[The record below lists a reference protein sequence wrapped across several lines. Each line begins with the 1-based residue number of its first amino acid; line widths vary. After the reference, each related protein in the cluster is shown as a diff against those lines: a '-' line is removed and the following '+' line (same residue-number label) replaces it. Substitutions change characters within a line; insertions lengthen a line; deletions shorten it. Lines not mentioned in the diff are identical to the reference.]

1 MAAGLASFGLLLVLA
16 CAAGLALHASRRWR
30 TGADAS
36 VDIAAGLKALPGR
49 YLRDVHDVVAR
60 KPFNARFHALT
71 AGGFLATL
79 GLIVLAVVPGLGGAW
94 LWGLVAVFLAA
105 MTGGAGMV
113 GWRRRVQRPTE
124 LSGGRFAR
132 LPLSLLVFSLG
143 FLVVALDTAFGG
155 VLSVPVSLILASIGL
170 LGAADLL
177 LGIGRGPLK
186 HGLNGALHLIAHP
199 RPLRFSDHGGERQ
212 SALMPLDQEADKLGV
227 ETPRDFAWNRLLGFE
242 ACVQCGRCET
252 LCPAFAAGLPL
263 NPKAFIQDIAG
274 ALSTGPSNYAGHDH
288 PGERPVGIS
297 GPDLALVGDGAAIH
311 PDTLWACTTC
321 RACVE
326 ACPMMIEHVDAVIDL
341 RRFQTLELGAAP
353 GKASGVLEAL
363 RHADNPGG
371 LEASRR
377 IDWASDLALP
387 LAATRERFDVLLWLG
402 DAAFDLRGQRSLRA
416 LIRLL
421 RLVEVDFAV
430 LGADELDCGDLA
442 RRLGDE
448 ATFQGLATRTVV
460 QLAGLDFN
468 RIVTMDP
475 HALHSLRNEYPAFGL
490 DRPVLHHTALLA
502 DLVEAGRLKLKALTG
517 TVTYHDPCYLG
528 RYNGETEAPRRLL
541 DALGLERREMEFSG
555 LFSRCCGGGG
565 GAPVTDIAGEFRI
578 ADQRMDQARAT
589 GASCVAV
596 ACPNC
601 TAMLEG
607 VVEPRPDVRE
617 IAELVLEAA
626 T

>member
-1 MAAGLASFGLLLVLA
+1 MAAALASFGLLIVLA
-16 CAAGLALHASRRWR
+16 CAAMLALHAARRWR
-30 TGADAS
+30 AGAAAH
-36 VDIAAGLKALPGR
+36 VGLTAGLKALPRR
-49 YLRDVHDVVAR
+49 YLKDVHDVVAR

-71 AGGFLATL
+71 AGGFLASL
-79 GLIVLAVVPGLGGAW
+79 GLMCLAALPGIGRAW
-94 LWGLVAVFLAA
+94 LWGGVAVSLCA
-105 MTGGAGMV
+105 MTCGAAMV
-113 GWRRRVQRPTE
+113 GWRRQVLRPGE
-124 LSGGRFAR
+124 LSGGGFAR
-132 LPLSLLVFSLG
+132 LPIALLAYSLG
-143 FLVVALDTAFGG
+143 FLVVALNATFGG
-155 VLSVPVSLILASIGL
+155 GVPEFVALLFAGIGL
-170 LGAADLL
+170 VGAADLL

-186 HGLNGALHLIAHP
+186 HALNGALHLIVHP
-199 RPLRFSDHGGERQ
+199 RPLRFSDQGGERQ
-212 SALMPLDQEADKLGV
+212 SALLPLDLEAEKLGAEV
-227 ETPRDFAWNRLLGFE
+227 PRDFAWNRLLGFE

-252 LCPAFAAGLPL
+252 LCPAYAAGLPL

-274 ALSTGPSNYAGHDH
+274 ALSHGASDYAGHGH
-288 PGERPVGIS
+288 PGGRARGTS
-297 GPDLALVGDGAAIH
+297 GPDRALVGDGAAIH

-326 ACPMMIEHVDAVIDL
+326 ACPMMIEHVDAVVDL

-353 GKASGVLEAL
+353 GKASDVLEAL

-371 LEASRR
+371 LEAARR
-377 IDWASDLALP
+377 IDWASDLRLP
-387 LAATRERFDVLLWLG
+387 LAAKAGTFDVLLWLG

-421 RLVEVDFAV
+421 RLAEVDFAV

-448 ATFQGLATRTVV
+448 ATFQGLAVRTIA

-475 HALHSLRNEYPAFGL
+475 HALHCLRNEYPAFGL
-490 DRPVLHHTALLA
+490 DRPVLHHTAFLA
-502 DLVEAGRLKLKALTG
+502 DLVECGRLVLKPLSG

-528 RYNGETEAPRRLL
+528 RYNGETEVPRRLL
-541 DALGLERREMEFSG
+541 DALGLERREMEHSG

-565 GAPVTDIAGEFRI
+565 GAPVTDVEGEFRI

-589 GASCVAV
+589 GADCVAV